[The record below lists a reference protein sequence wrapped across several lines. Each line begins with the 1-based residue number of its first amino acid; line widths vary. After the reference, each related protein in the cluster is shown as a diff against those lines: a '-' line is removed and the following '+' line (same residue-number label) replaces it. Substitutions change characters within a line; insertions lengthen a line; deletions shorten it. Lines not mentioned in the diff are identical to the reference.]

1 MPLICLFLIVA
12 YFYVDRRGLP
22 QLPSLPEIS
31 THDLQWTAGIVV
43 GCILLRW
50 AWAFFGRPASRGHST
65 PEDRAM
71 EQVWE
76 AQQKAADAAARRNE
90 RDRLLSWNHD

>member
-31 THDLQWTAGIVV
+31 AQDMQWVV
-43 GCILLRW
+43 GIILLCVALRLLGRVYAAFDRW
-50 AWAFFGRPASRGHST
+50 M
-65 PEDRAM
+65 EDCHKRQLARYEIRRAAK
-71 EQVWE
+71 QARRE
-76 AQQKAADAAARRNE
+76 ARRAAR
-90 RDRLLSWNHD
+90 LAS